1 MENLRAINLRIK
13 GADDAKSL
21 SDILA
26 QQQINYFVTYTYE
39 FEGDNLVRNGAI
51 FIIEESNNE

>member
-1 MENLRAINLRIK
+1 MTNTKAINLRIN
-13 GADDAKSL
+13 GADDTKVL

-39 FEGDNLVRNGAI
+39 FEGDVPVCSGAI
-51 FIIEESNNE
+51 FTIEENK